1 MTPVKMMIWD
11 YASAMWRR
19 RWFAAG
25 VAWLVCVGGWA
36 YVAMMPNTYQAKTR
50 IYVDADSMLRPLL
63 RGIAVDT
70 NVLNEV
76 DIMTRTLLSRPNLQK
91 VARVADLDL
100 GARNVGEQ
108 EQIITDLQRKLKIG
122 SQARSLFELSYEGTQ
137 PQQAKKVIQ
146 TLLDI
151 FVESNLGNAR
161 KDIVAAQSF
170 INEQIREYE
179 KQLEQAE
186 RRLADFKAQNLGFLP
201 GDNNYSAR
209 LEGSRNEMAKT
220 QGELAEARKS
230 RAELTRQLA
239 EVPKT
244 IETLVA
250 STGPDLGGGPI
261 GGGPAIAGGLG
272 GDSVLRVSELE
283 PKLKTLRLRYT
294 DRHPDVIE
302 TKRLLELAKQEE
314 EERAVNEEER
324 LAKEAA
330 GGPAAQSAGVK
341 TTASNP
347 VYEQLKLQQVQYDTQ
362 IATLESRFER
372 NQGDVKRWEQLAR
385 SVPGVAAEMSRL
397 DRDYNVIKRNYDEL
411 LSRREA
417 ARIGQD
423 LETQTKSVQFRLVDP
438 PEVGSKPTGPNRPL
452 FVSVVFIIGLGA
464 GCVFAFFISQLDTS
478 MRHVEQLRSAFKLPI
493 LGGVSMIQSAWATR
507 RKRIEMAS
515 FGLACLSLIGAYL
528 GLLSIEALLTKMV

>member
-1 MTPVKMMIWD
+1 MTPLKAMIWD
-11 YASAMWRR
+11 YAAAMWRR

-50 IYVDADSMLRPLL
+50 IYVDADGMLRPLL

-91 VARVADLDL
+91 VARTADLDL
-100 GARNVGEQ
+100 GARSVAEQ
-108 EQIITDLQRKLKIG
+108 EQIITDLQRKLKIS

-161 KDIVAAQSF
+161 KDMVAAQSF

-186 RRLADFKAQNLGFLP
+186 RRLAEFKAQNLGFLP
-201 GDNNYSAR
+201 GDSNYSAR
-209 LEGSRNEMAKT
+209 LESARNEAAKT
-220 QGELAEARKS
+220 QGELGEARKS
-230 RAELTRQLA
+230 RDELAKQLA
-239 EVPKT
+239 DVPKM
-244 IETLVA
+244 IETVNVGSL
-250 STGPDLGGGPI
+250 GPDLGPPI
-261 GGGPAIAGGLG
+261 GGGGGIGIG
-272 GDSVLRVSELE
+272 GEAVLNVAELE
-283 PKLKTLRLRYT
+283 HKIKTLRLRYT

-302 TKRLLELAKQEE
+302 TKRLLDLAKQEE
-314 EERAVNEEER
+314 EARK
-324 LAKEAA
+324 AKEAA
-330 GGPAAQSAGVK
+330 SAPVAAQPGSVT

-372 NQGDVKRWEQLAR
+372 NLADVKRWEQLAR

-452 FVSVVFIIGLGA
+452 FVSVVFIVGLGA

-478 MRHVEQLRSAFKLPI
+478 MRHVEQLRAAFKLPI

-528 GLLSIEALLTKMV
+528 GLLSIEALLAKMV

>member
-100 GARNVGEQ
+100 GARSVGEQ
-108 EQIITDLQRKLKIG
+108 EQVITDLQRKLKIA

-201 GDNNYSAR
+201 GDNNYNAR
-209 LEGSRNEMAKT
+209 LESSRNDVAKT
-220 QGELAEARKS
+220 QGELSEARKS
-230 RAELTRQLA
+230 RDELRKQLA

-244 IETLVA
+244 IETVNTG
-250 STGPDLGGGPI
+250 SMGPDLGLGPSI
-261 GGGPAIAGGLG
+261 GGGIG
-272 GDSVLRVSELE
+272 GDPVLRVSDAEQ
-283 PKLKTLRLRYT
+283 KLKTLRLRYT

-302 TKRLLELAKQEE
+302 ARRILELAKQEE
-314 EERAVNEEER
+314 EERT
-324 LAKEAA
+324 AKEAA
-330 GGPAAQSAGVK
+330 GVPVAAQPGSVK

-362 IATLESRFER
+362 IATLESRLDR
-372 NQGDVKRWEQLAR
+372 HQGDVRRWEQLAR

-452 FVSVVFIIGLGA
+452 FVSVVFMIGLGA

-478 MRHVEQLRSAFKLPI
+478 MRHVEQLRAAFKLPI

-507 RKRIEMAS
+507 RRRIEMAS

>member
-100 GARNVGEQ
+100 GARSVGEQ
-108 EQIITDLQRKLKIG
+108 EAIIIELQRKLKIA

-201 GDNNYSAR
+201 GDNNYNAR
-209 LEGSRNEMAKT
+209 LDASRNEMAKT

-230 RAELTRQLA
+230 RDELRKQLA

-244 IETLVA
+244 IETVNVG
-250 STGPDLGGGPI
+250 SMGPDLGLGPAI
-261 GGGPAIAGGLG
+261 GGGMG
-272 GDSVLRVSELE
+272 GDSVLRVSDLE
-283 PKLKTLRLRYT
+283 QKMKTLRLRYT

-314 EERAVNEEER
+314 EER

-330 GGPAAQSAGVK
+330 GAPVAAQPGSVK

-452 FVSVVFIIGLGA
+452 FVSVVFVIGLGA

-478 MRHVEQLRSAFKLPI
+478 MRHVEQLRTAFKLPI

-507 RKRIEMAS
+507 RRRIEMAS
-515 FGLACLSLIGAYL
+515 FGLACLSLVGAYL

>member
-100 GARNVGEQ
+100 GARSVAEQ
-108 EQIITDLQRKLKIG
+108 EQIITDLQRKLRIG

-201 GDNNYSAR
+201 GDNNYTSR
-209 LEGSRNEMAKT
+209 LDASRNDVART
-220 QGELAEARKS
+220 QGELGEARKS
-230 RAELTRQLA
+230 RDELRKQLA

-244 IETLVA
+244 IETVNVGSL
-250 STGPDLGGGPI
+250 GPDLGPPI
-261 GGGPAIAGGLG
+261 GGGIGG
-272 GDSVLRVSELE
+272 GDSILRVSDLE
-283 PKLKTLRLRYT
+283 QKIKTLRLRYT

-302 TKRLLELAKQEE
+302 AKRLLELAKQEE
-314 EERAVNEEER
+314 EER

-330 GGPAAQSAGVK
+330 GGPVAAQPGSVK

-362 IATLESRFER
+362 IATLESRLER
-372 NQGDVKRWEQLAR
+372 NMADVRRWEQLAR

-452 FVSVVFIIGLGA
+452 FVSVVFVIGLGA

-493 LGGVSMIQSAWATR
+493 LGGVSMIQSAWAMR

-528 GLLSIEALLTKMV
+528 GLLSIEALLTKMI